1 MADIAPA
8 AALPAA
14 PPAGGFAR
22 TLRWLKVHTGHVV
35 TLSLLVGVVAGLGAV
50 LFSVMLDFVDTL
62 VMAHW
67 AGYIMPKPGAEG
79 GVTVL
84 GPPLHRWVLLIA
96 PAMGGLLTGLLIYT
110 FAPEAEGH
118 GTDSVIDSFHR
129 HKGVIRA
136 RVPLIKTVA
145 SVLTIGTG
153 GSAGREGPIG
163 QIGAGFA
170 SALAGFLKTRD
181 RDRRLLI
188 LAGAGAGIGAIF
200 RAPLGG
206 ALFAVEVLYREAEF
220 ESAAIVPA
228 FVAAIVAYSVYSSIT
243 GVWGPIFTVPT
254 LEFLQPVELLFFVL
268 LGIACVLAGML
279 YVKSF
284 YAIRDFFRALKIPNH
299 VKPAIGGLAV
309 GAIGWFAP
317 EILGMGYGWGQLAID
332 GKLALS
338 TALLLLLLKTLATG
352 LTIGSGGSGGVFAPS
367 MLIGGML
374 GYVLGIAFHAM
385 APSIANQPA
394 AFVLVGMAGFF
405 AGAAKTPVS
414 SLVMVSEM
422 TSGYGLLV
430 PLMLTNAISF
440 LFTPRSISI
449 YEKQVNTRAE
459 SGAHDR
465 EFFYDILDRIRV
477 DECVK
482 PSNHLLTFARNTPLR
497 DIMQRIS
504 GADQASAD
512 QAVFPVLN
520 DDATLYGIIDLDDLR
535 ILLDIHALSPGLVV
549 AEDVCFRDFR
559 VATPDET
566 LATALQ
572 KLRKTRLEAIP
583 VVVSNDDA
591 SLWGIVGRRDIGN
604 AYHDYLYRD
613 HAAKV

>member
-1 MADIAPA
+1 MPQAKAVVAAGGALPPA
-8 AALPAA
+8 AGPL
-14 PPAGGFAR
+14 AR
-22 TLRWLKVHTGHVV
+22 ALRWLKIHTGHVV

-50 LFSVMLDFVDTL
+50 LFSLMLDWVDAIFM
-62 VMAHW
+62 VHG
-67 AGYIMPKPGAEG
+67 AGYVMPKPGAEG
-79 GVTVL
+79 GTSL
-84 GPPLHRWVLLIA
+84 LQPPLHRWFLFLA
-96 PAMGGLLTGLLIYT
+96 PAIGGLLSGILIYT

-129 HKGVIRA
+129 HKGVIRG
-136 RVPLIKTVA
+136 RVPFIKTIA

-181 RDRRLLI
+181 RDRRLLV

-206 ALFAVEVLYREAEF
+206 ALFAVEVLYREADF

-228 FVAAIVAYSVYSSIT
+228 FVAAIVAYSVYCSIT
-243 GVWGPIFTVPT
+243 GVWGPIFTIPF
-254 LEFLQPVELLFFVL
+254 LEFLKPVELLFFVL
-268 LGIACVLAGML
+268 LGFACVIAGML

-284 YAIRDFFRALKIPNH
+284 YAIRDFFRRLKIPNH
-299 VKPAIGGLAV
+299 VKPAIGGLVV
-309 GAIGWFAP
+309 GALGFCAP

-332 GKLALS
+332 GKLAFS
-338 TALLLLLLKTLATG
+338 TAIILLSLKTIATG
-352 LTIGSGGSGGVFAPS
+352 FTIGSGGSGGVFAPS

-374 GYVLGIAFHAM
+374 GYVMGIGFHAL
-385 APSIANQPA
+385 APSIATQPA

-422 TSGYGLLV
+422 SGGYGLLV

-440 LFTPRSISI
+440 LFTPRSLSI

-477 DECVK
+477 DECVTK
-482 PSNHLLTFARNTPLR
+482 SDKIVTFARNTPL
-497 DIMQRIS
+497 
-504 GADQASAD
+504 ADLIHLVSSINQPL
-512 QAVFPVLN
+512 FPVLN
-520 DDATLYGIIDLDDLR
+520 PDDTVYGVIELDDVR
-535 ILLDIHALSPGLVV
+535 ILMDTHALTPGLVV
-549 AEDVCFRDFR
+549 AEDLCFRDFR
-559 VATPDET
+559 VITPEET
-566 LATALQ
+566 LAVALQ

-583 VVVSNDDA
+583 IVASNDTHL
-591 SLWGIVGRRDIGN
+591 LWGIISRGDIGN

-613 HAAKV
+613 DRAAKG